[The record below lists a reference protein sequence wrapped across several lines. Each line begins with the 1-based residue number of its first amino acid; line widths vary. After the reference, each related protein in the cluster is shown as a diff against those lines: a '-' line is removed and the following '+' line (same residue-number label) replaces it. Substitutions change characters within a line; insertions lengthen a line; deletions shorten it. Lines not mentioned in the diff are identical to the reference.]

1 MKENVEEATVTCEE
15 VEELLPAYAL
25 GALGAGEAATV
36 ARHLARCFG
45 HAGSLD
51 AYEAIGDGLAA
62 NVPMVSPSP
71 QLRTR
76 LLRSVAAPP
85 STPLQGRRRSYV
97 GWAVAAALA
106 ALVIAF
112 GAWGLSLQ
120 RQIDNQAASRAR
132 FLELAR
138 RPDAHMVPLEAAEG
152 SVAKGML
159 IYTDSE
165 AAVWAVALPPLE
177 GAEVFQCWWIDKD
190 GERVSGGSFVAGE
203 GPGIWFIP
211 MPSNAEDFDGIGIT
225 LEPDGNSADPR
236 GPRILS
242 GDL

>member
-1 MKENVEEATVTCEE
+1 MEEATVTCEE
-15 VEELLPAYAL
+15 IEELLPAYAL
-25 GALGAGEAATV
+25 GALSAEEAAAV

-62 NVPMVSPSP
+62 NVPMVSPPP

-106 ALVIAF
+106 VLVIVF
-112 GAWGLSLQ
+112 GGWALSLQ
-120 RQIDNQAASRAR
+120 TQIDNQAALRAR
-132 FLELAR
+132 FLDLAR

-165 AAVWAVALPPLE
+165 AAVWAVALPPLV

-190 GERVSGGSFVAGE
+190 GQRVSGGSFVAGE

-211 MPSNAEDFDGIGIT
+211 MPGNAEDFDGIGIT